1 MATTLYNNFKELL
14 LNGGIDLDTDTIE
27 ALIIDD
33 TTAYTPDIDNHVFV
47 NDVTAVASEMSGTGY
62 SRKTLSVTV
71 SQDNT
76 NDQAVAD
83 ATDLSYTGL
92 NAGTIQGVL
101 IYKSVTTDSDSPV
114 IGWYE
119 STDFPLPTNGGDV
132 TLTINTAGLLTL
144 G

>member
-14 LNGGIDLDTDTIE
+14 LNGGIDLDTDTIR

-33 TTAYTPDIDNHVFV
+33 TTAYTPNIDTHVYV
-47 NDVTAVASEMSGTGY
+47 DDVTAVASEMSGTGY
-62 SRKTLSVTV
+62 TRKTLNVTV
-71 SQDNT
+71 SQDNA

-83 ATDLSYTGL
+83 ADDLSYTGL

-101 IYKSVTTDSDSPV
+101 VYKEVTTDADSPV

-119 STDFPLPTNGGDV
+119 SGDFPLPTNGGDV
-132 TLTINTAGLLTL
+132 TLTINAAGMLTL